1 MKNRFVKFISFAL
14 LSFAFIQCSSTNIT
28 KTETS
33 VQTDQTQDSLE
44 STAFSLV
51 VNENLEEA
59 RRLYVDALYQ
69 QKLGF
74 KTRAITKYDSSL
86 NILNDL
92 SYYPN
97 IDEYTNYTE
106 LENSVVEDYKTLINS
121 MDSLPD
127 TLNISAM
134 RDWLNKNLEEID
146 VSLEQEDEEFG
157 EDIDEGSVIRVGDFD
172 LVVNRYT
179 EKFIEFF
186 AGRGRNQM
194 RIWLS
199 RTGKYFPMMGKVFS
213 EEQVPQQLIFLS
225 LPESGLNPVAR
236 SWARAVGL
244 WQFIKATAQLYDLKI
259 NYYVD
264 ERRDPEKA
272 TRAAARHLRDLY
284 YSLGDWYLALA
295 AYNSGEG
302 NIRRAIRKAGSSD
315 FWKLRRY
322 LPRET
327 RNYVPQYIAVTLIGS
342 NPSAYGFEDLIYQK
356 PLEYSIY
363 KLDEPIDLSVLAKC
377 AGVTSAVMKDLNP
390 ELIQHYTPP
399 HYEGGYP
406 LKIPK
411 ISEEVFAKNLAM
423 VPDEA
428 KLQYVTHIVKSGETL
443 SGIAEKYRVRLTQLA
458 KFNNISVRKRIYPG
472 NKLKIPVS
480 NIKPTDLNFDTDIMP
495 AIEEALA
502 LTDSDAPYKLKV
514 DADNQPNYKELYSRK
529 FSDSTKVIIP
539 EGKEVVSYKVKKGDK
554 LIDIAQIFDIRVSD
568 LRNWNGLPYTTT
580 IRVGQVLQIYVAPEK
595 KNYYAS
601 IDSLSHREKLGIL
614 FGSGEGEWITH
625 KIRRGET
632 LSTIAYK
639 YGVRQSDLK
648 KWNNLRSSRIIAGK
662 RIKIWT
668 GSASKYVASS
678 GKNSHSGNKAE
689 QIYTIKSGDT
699 LGQIAMNF
707 KVSTAELRN
716 WNNLKTNK
724 IKAGDKLVIHPKT
737 KSVSKKK
744 SASSGKETKATGDE
758 IVYKVKSGD
767 TISQIAYKFGVSSKD
782 VMRWNDLVSTKIKI
796 GQTIIIYPRL
806 KKKEK
811 SYASS
816 SKKKAPVKTAE
827 RSGNFIAYEIKQ
839 GESLWSVARKFNIHV
854 SDLLAWNNLKSDKV
868 RIGQKLKLIPA
879 TAEKTSAVTDE
890 NEDVD
895 VFSSGGTRIHK
906 VKNGESLWAIAR
918 KYNIHVSDLMKWNGL
933 QDDKVRPGQELKII
947 SK

>member
-1 MKNRFVKFISFAL
+1 LKNRFFTFIAAVL
-14 LSFAFIQCSSTNIT
+14 LAVIFIQCSSSNIT
-28 KTETS
+28 KTETA
-33 VQTDQTQDSLE
+33 QHKETENDSLGL
-44 STAFSLV
+44 TAYSLF

-74 KTRAITKYDSSL
+74 KIRAITKFDSSL

-92 SYYPN
+92 SYYPD

-106 LENSVVEDYKTLINS
+106 LENSVVEDYKSLINS

-172 LVVNRYT
+172 LIVNRYT

-194 RIWLS
+194 MIWLS
-199 RTGKYFPMMGKVFS
+199 RTGKYFPMMGKIFS

-225 LPESGLNPVAR
+225 LPESGLNPRAR

-244 WQFIKATAQLYDLKI
+244 WQFIKGTAQLYDLKV

-264 ERRDPEKA
+264 ERRDPEKS

-302 NIRRAIRKAGSSD
+302 NVRRAIRKAGSSD

-342 NPSAYGFEDLIYQK
+342 NPAAYGFEDIIYQK
-356 PLEYSIY
+356 PLEYTIY
-363 KLDEPIDLSVLAKC
+363 KLNEPIDLSVLAKC
-377 AGVTSAVMKDLNP
+377 AGVTTEVMKDLNP

-399 HYEGGYP
+399 NYDGGYP

-411 ISEEVFAKNLAM
+411 ISQEAFAKNLAS

-443 SGIAEKYRVRLTQLA
+443 SHIAEKYHVRLTQLA
-458 KFNNISVRKRIYPG
+458 KFNNMSVRKRIYPG
-472 NKLKIPVS
+472 NRLKIPVS

-502 LTDSDAPYKLKV
+502 LTDSGAPYQLKLE
-514 DADNQPNYKELYSRK
+514 ATNQTDYKELYAQK
-529 FSDSTKVIIP
+529 FSDSTKVIVP
-539 EGKEVVSYKVKKGDK
+539 EGKELVKYRVKKGDK
-554 LIDIAQIFDIRVSD
+554 LIDIAQLFDIRVSD

-580 IRVGQVLQIYVAPEK
+580 IRVGQELKIYVKPEK

-632 LSTIAYK
+632 LSAIAYK

-668 GSASKYVASS
+668 GSASKYVATSS
-678 GKNSHSGNKAE
+678 KSSHSGNRSE
-689 QIYTIKSGDT
+689 QTYTIKSGDT

-707 KVSTAELRN
+707 HVSTAELRK

-724 IKAGDKLVIHPKT
+724 IKAGDKLVIHPKRKT
-737 KSVSKKK
+737 VAKKK
-744 SASSGKETKATGDE
+744 SSSSEKATKATGDE
-758 IVYKVKSGD
+758 IVYTVKAGD

-782 VMRWNDLVSTKIKI
+782 VMRWNDLLSTKIRI

-806 KKKEK
+806 KKKATAT
-811 SYASS
+811 ASV
-816 SKKKAPVKTAE
+816 SKKTATPKTSNS
-827 RSGNFIAYEIKQ
+827 SGSFITYEIKQ

-868 RIGQKLKLIPA
+868 RIGQKLKLKPA
-879 TAEKTSAVTDE
+879 TPAKTTAVSDE

-895 VFSSGGTRIHK
+895 IFSSGGTRIHK

-933 QDDKVRPGQELKII
+933 KDDKVRPGQELKI
-947 SK
+947 KTN

>member
-1 MKNRFVKFISFAL
+1 MKNRLLKPVLFLLIAFI
-14 LSFAFIQCSSTNIT
+14 FIQCSSTNVSQ
-28 KTETS
+28 KVESEQVETGN
-33 VQTDQTQDSLE
+33 DSLGA
-44 STAFSLV
+44 SAFSLV

-74 KTRAITKYDSSL
+74 KVKAITKYDSSL

-92 SYYPN
+92 SYYPD
-97 IDEYTNYTE
+97 IEEYTNYTE
-106 LENSVVEDYKTLINS
+106 LQNSVVDDYKTLINS

-134 RDWLNKNLEEID
+134 REWLNKNLEEID
-146 VSLEQEDEEFG
+146 ISLEQEDEEFG

-172 LVVNRYT
+172 LIVNRYT

-186 AGRGRNQM
+186 VGRGRNQM
-194 RIWLS
+194 MIWLS
-199 RTGKYFPMMGKVFS
+199 RTGKYFPMMGKIFS

-225 LPESGLNPVAR
+225 LPESGLNPRAR

-244 WQFIKATAQLYDLKI
+244 WQFIKGTAQLYDLKI

-302 NIRRAIRKAGSSD
+302 NVRRAIRKAGSSD

-342 NPSAYGFEDLIYQK
+342 NPAAYGFEDIVYQK
-356 PLEYSIY
+356 PLEYTIY

-377 AGVTSAVMKDLNP
+377 AGITTKVMKDLNP

-411 ISEEVFAKNLAM
+411 ISEEVFAKNLAQ

-443 SGIAEKYRVRLTQLA
+443 SGIAQKYRVRLTQLA

-502 LTDSDAPYKLKV
+502 LTDSGAPYKLKL
-514 DADNQPNYKELYSRK
+514 DADNQTDYKELYAQK

-539 EGKEVVSYKVKKGDK
+539 EGKEVVTYKVKKGDK

-580 IRVGQVLQIYVAPEK
+580 IRVGQVLNIYVAPEK
-595 KNYYAS
+595 KKYYAS

-614 FGSGEGEWITH
+614 FGTGEGEWITH

-632 LSTIAYK
+632 LSAIAYK

-668 GSASKYVASS
+668 GSASKYVATSNAGS
-678 GKNSHSGNKAE
+678 RGSNQAE
-689 QIYTIKSGDT
+689 QVYTIKPGDT
-699 LGQIAMNF
+699 LSQIALKF
-707 KVSTAELRN
+707 RVSTAQLRN
-716 WNNLKTNK
+716 WNDLKTNK
-724 IKAGDKLVIHPKT
+724 IKAGDKLLIHPKT
-737 KSVSKKK
+737 KVAKKEK
-744 SASSGKETKATGDE
+744 TNSSNKNSGTTGDE
-758 IVYKVKSGD
+758 IVYTVKSGD

-782 VMRWNDLVSTKIKI
+782 VMRWNNLVSTKIKI
-796 GQTIIIYPRL
+796 GQSIIIYPRL
-806 KKKEK
+806 KKKET
-811 SYASS
+811 SVASS
-816 SKKKAPVKTAE
+816 SKKSGSE
-827 RSGNFIAYEIKQ
+827 RSAGNSSGFITYEIKQ

-854 SDLLAWNNLKSDKV
+854 SDLLSWNNLKSDKV
-868 RIGQKLKLIPA
+868 RVGQKLKLKPA
-879 TAEKTSAVTDE
+879 TPVKTAATDE

-933 QDDKVRPGQELKII
+933 QNDKVHPGQELKI
-947 SK
+947 KTN